1 MAARVRL
8 DVPPLIVHKSE
19 EMQQTAIDVGTA
31 GLYTD
36 QQQAGVYKCSLVW
49 SQLPKRWRNTA

>member
-8 DVPPLIVHKSE
+8 DVPPLIVYKSE

-31 GLYTD
+31 ELDTD
-36 QQQAGVYKCSLVW
+36 
-49 SQLPKRWRNTA
+49 